1 MEQNTPQLA
10 VIMPA
15 YNAGQYIE
23 KAVRSILGQSFSRLQ
38 LIVVDDGSTDDTAQ
52 ILRRI
57 QAEDAR
63 LRPISVEN
71 GGPAMARN
79 RGLDAV
85 ESGTEY
91 VMFADA
97 DDELL
102 PDAVEY
108 ALAGAQGADLVFFGF
123 TIVNPG
129 GSQRDYAEPEELLTR
144 ENLGA
149 AFGRLYKANLFNQVW
164 GKLFNAELLRDGQRF
179 QDYRWGED
187 RLFIFHCLERAGSVK
202 ILPECKYRY
211 IMHPGESL
219 ISRFYEGKPQA
230 CLEADHAVQALCRT
244 LGSNQDTEAACRYMF
259 AKSIFSCMTMLYVP
273 DCPLSRRE
281 KVEYTRRVINEL
293 QVRQRCR
300 RVFGGFMP
308 NMLCAVVRSGQ
319 VWLNMA
325 VFRLLT
331 LAGRLSPKLFT
342 RLKHRK

>member
-1 MEQNTPQLA
+1 MEQNTPRLA

-23 KAVRSILGQSFSRLQ
+23 NAVRSILDQSFSQLQ
-38 LIVVDDGSTDDTAQ
+38 LIVVDDGSTDDTAR

-57 QAEDAR
+57 QREDAR

-71 GGPAMARN
+71 GGPARARN
-79 RGLDAV
+79 RGLDAI
-85 ESGTEY
+85 EAGTEY

-108 ALAGAQGADLVFFGF
+108 ALTGAQGADLVFFGF
-123 TIVNPG
+123 TIVNPD
-129 GSQRDYAEPEELLTR
+129 GSRRNYAEPEEFLTR

-149 AFGRLYKANLFNQVW
+149 AFGRLYKSNLFNQVW
-164 GKLFNAELLRDGQRF
+164 GKLFKTELLKDCQRF
-179 QDYRWGED
+179 PDYRWGED
-187 RLFIFHCLERAGSVK
+187 RLFIFSCLEHTRSVK

-219 ISRFYEGKPQA
+219 ISRFYEDKPRV
-230 CLEADHAVQALCRT
+230 CMEADRAAQALCQV
-244 LGSNQDTEAACRYMF
+244 LGSGQAIDADCRYMF
-259 AKSIFSCMTMLYVP
+259 AKSIFSCMTMLFTP
-273 DCPLSRRE
+273 DCPLNRRE
-281 KVEYTRRVINEL
+281 KAEYVRRIVKEP
-293 QVRQRCR
+293 QVRQRCW
-300 RVFGGFMP
+300 RVFGGFIP

-325 VFRLLT
+325 SFWLLM

-342 RLKHRK
+342 SLKHRK